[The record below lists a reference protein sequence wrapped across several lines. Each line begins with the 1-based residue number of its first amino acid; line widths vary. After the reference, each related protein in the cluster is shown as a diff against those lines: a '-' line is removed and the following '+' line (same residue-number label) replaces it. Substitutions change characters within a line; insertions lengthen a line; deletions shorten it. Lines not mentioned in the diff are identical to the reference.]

1 MTLDLASA
9 EWSSLHDAYG
19 PATELPSLLAGLD
32 DEPTDVL
39 DELYGRIC
47 HQGSIY
53 PASIAAFPHLIR
65 IAGNAELDTRTE
77 ILALAGLICESRDLA
92 SALQSS
98 SHANAFSAAVPV
110 ASALASQSLSETID
124 ANEGIYLL
132 KAAMAF
138 AGHPGLARLL
148 DGLVNEEFV
157 LNCPS
162 CDVDLYV
169 WPANQGLN
177 VAAEDP
183 VSEPDAKKT
192 QVTKGKTPT
201 EGGAELDR
209 LLSSAPSLDAARRQ
223 VPYIFGTATCPACET
238 KFPLADALIAET
250 A

>member
-32 DEPTDVL
+32 DQPTDVL
-39 DELYGRIC
+39 DELYGRIY

-65 IAGNAELDTRTE
+65 SAENAELDTRTE

-98 SHANAFSAAVPV
+98 SHADSFSAAVPV
-110 ASALASQSLSETID
+110 AGALANQSLRETTD

-132 KAAMAF
+132 KAAMSF
-138 AGHPGLARLL
+138 AGYPGLARLL

-169 WPANQGLN
+169 SPTTEGLN
-177 VAAEDP
+177 VTAEDP
-183 VSEPDAKKT
+183 VLEPRAKKT
-192 QVTKGKTPT
+192 QVTKGKMPK
-201 EGGAELDR
+201 EGGAELDG
-209 LLSSAPSLDAARRQ
+209 LLSSALSLDAVGRQ
-223 VPYIFGTATCPACET
+223 IPYIFGTATCPACNA
-238 KFPLADALIAET
+238 KFTLADALIESLS
-250 A
+250 